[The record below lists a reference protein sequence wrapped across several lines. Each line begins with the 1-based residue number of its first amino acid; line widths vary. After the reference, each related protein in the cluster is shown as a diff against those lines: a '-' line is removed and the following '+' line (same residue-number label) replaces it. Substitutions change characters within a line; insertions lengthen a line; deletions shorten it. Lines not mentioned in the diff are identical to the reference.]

1 MTNYFYN
8 EEHEMF
14 RKSIQDFLQKEA
26 VPHIERWEEE
36 GKIDRDFWIK
46 FGEMGYFGLTYPEQ
60 YGGSNLDFF
69 YFN

>member
-26 VPHIERWEEE
+26 VPDIERWEEE

-46 FGEMGYFGLTYPEQ
+46 FG
-60 YGGSNLDFF
+60 
-69 YFN
+69 